1 MEDKV
6 RVQEQVCLAYL
17 MKYMAV
23 FTIGQMWHSL
33 LEYCFIKLSKW
44 CGFYFAAMWTIKS
57 TEIFVTV
64 LIIFFHV
71 KLANAGLV
79 AAHSAS
85 ESGMSLCTCAFRPM
99 GTK

>member
-1 MEDKV
+1 
-6 RVQEQVCLAYL
+6 
-17 MKYMAV
+17 
-23 FTIGQMWHSL
+23 
-33 LEYCFIKLSKW
+33 
-44 CGFYFAAMWTIKS
+44 MWTIKS